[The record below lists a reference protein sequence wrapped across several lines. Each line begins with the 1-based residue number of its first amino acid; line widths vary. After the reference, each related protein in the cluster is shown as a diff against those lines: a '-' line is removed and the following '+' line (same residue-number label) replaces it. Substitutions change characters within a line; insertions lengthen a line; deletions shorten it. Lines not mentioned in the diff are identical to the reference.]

1 MGKLKP
7 HKGGLE
13 TTLGLWTYH
22 RTRPT
27 GHCPPHTI
35 NSAARWAGDLAKF
48 MGAAPGTPGYR
59 GMASGA
65 PRRQENL
72 VLMRMGDF

>member
-1 MGKLKP
+1 MVGYVVLNLSDNKP
-7 HKGGLE
+7 
-13 TTLGLWTYH
+13 
-22 RTRPT
+22 
-27 GHCPPHTI
+27 GHFAFNLIYCTI
-35 NSAARWAGDLAKF
+35 NSAVRWAGDLAKF

-72 VLMRMGDF
+72 VLMRMGGF